1 MTAPAQ
7 SGQTIAGI
15 ERALDALSLFAES
28 ETPSLGV
35 TEIAQTLGLSKAV
48 VHRIL
53 ASFRAKG
60 FVELDETTRR
70 YSLGPK
76 ILFLGLTYLDRID
89 ILAVARDAMTS
100 LSATTSETATLS
112 IRSGDNRV
120 YVDQVTP
127 SRDVKMQVALG
138 VPYPLHAG
146 ASSKAFLAFLPEHEI
161 EQYLGAVRLDKLTK
175 QTVIDPR
182 RLRRELAAIR
192 EAGYASSFGE
202 RMEGA
207 GAVAAP
213 VFGRNGTP
221 AGVISVCGPIERFR
235 ATADEAARLL
245 LEHTQRASARL
256 GYRSA

>member
-1 MTAPAQ
+1 MTTPAA

-28 ETPSLGV
+28 ETASLGV
-35 TEIAQTLGLSKAV
+35 TEIAQTLGLSMAV

-53 ASFRAKG
+53 GSFRAMG

-89 ILAVARDAMTS
+89 ILTVAREAMAT
-100 LSATTSETATLS
+100 LSARTNETATLS
-112 IRSGDNRV
+112 IRSGDTRV

-127 SRDVKMQVALG
+127 PRDVKMQVSLG
-138 VPYPLHAG
+138 IPYPLHAG
-146 ASSKAFLAFLPEHEI
+146 ASSKAFLAFLPDADI
-161 EQYLGAVRLDKLTK
+161 DTYLAKVRLDRLTK
-175 QTVIDPR
+175 QTQVDPR
-182 RLRRELAAIR
+182 KLRRELAGIR
-192 EAGYASSFGE
+192 EVGYASSFGE

-213 VFGRNGTP
+213 VFGRDGSP

-235 ATADEAARLL
+235 DEADEAADLL
-245 LEHTQRASARL
+245 LEQTGRASARL